1 MQNQTTAQIKDL
13 ISLYL
18 SRYYGVSLQ
27 EASDMQI
34 YKSIVMILRGILAE
48 KRQNSKKRMCEQ
60 QAKRVYYMCME
71 FLLGPSVKTCL
82 YNLGLT
88 DQYTKAL
95 KEIGRDIEKIYDMEP
110 DPGLGNG
117 GLGRLAACFMDS
129 LASLDYPAFGFSI
142 CYEYGLFKQKIV
154 DGNQFEL
161 PDAWMKD
168 GDTWLVPRS
177 DKIFSV
183 KFGGKISE
191 DWSSGKL
198 RIIHRDYE
206 EVEALPYDM
215 FISGHSS
222 ENVSVL
228 KLWKAQ
234 AAHGFDFNLFNKGLY
249 DKAVSENNAAEVI
262 SKCLYPADNHNEGK
276 LLRLSQQ
283 YFLVSAS
290 MQCIINDHLALY
302 NTLNNFHEK
311 VAIHINDTHPALC
324 IAELMRLFMDEY
336 GYSWDYAWRIITK
349 TVSYTNH
356 TVLPEA
362 LECWNEDFFKLK
374 LPRIHMIVSEINT
387 RFCKELW
394 DKYTGDWDRISRMS
408 ILCNNQVRMA
418 NLSVCGS
425 HKVNGVSKL
434 HSDILKADI
443 FNDFYRDTPD
453 KFTNVTNGIAHRRW
467 LCASNPRLC
476 QLISELIGDGY
487 IKNPEELSKLKVFE
501 NEETVLQRIGEIKK
515 LNKIDFS
522 NRMARMTG
530 QIFDPDTVYDV
541 QAKRM
546 HEYKRQLLKA
556 LQIIDTYATLLENPD
571 ADVEPVTFMFA
582 AKAFGGYYV
591 AKEIIRLICSIS
603 AEIEKNPKIKEKMRV
618 IFFEDYRVSL
628 AEHLLPSANLSEQIS
643 LAGKEASGTGNMKLM
658 INGALTLGTL
668 DGANVEIHEA
678 VGEENIFIFGLNA
691 DDVKALW
698 SKGYASKEYY
708 NSNPRIKRVVDMI
721 AKGFNGESFDHIS
734 NYLLNAPG
742 VPDPYM
748 CLADFAS
755 YVHTFDLAMKKYRD
769 PIAWNRS
776 SLINTASAGRFAAD
790 RSINDYAKEIWNIS
804 PLK

>member
-1 MQNQTTAQIKDL
+1 
-13 ISLYL
+13 
-18 SRYYGVSLQ
+18 
-27 EASDMQI
+27 
-34 YKSIVMILRGILAE
+34 MII
-48 KRQNSKKRMCEQ
+48 
-60 QAKRVYYMCME
+60 
-71 FLLGPSVKTCL
+71 
-82 YNLGLT
+82 
-88 DQYTKAL
+88 
-95 KEIGRDIEKIYDMEP
+95 
-110 DPGLGNG
+110 
-117 GLGRLAACFMDS
+117 
-129 LASLDYPAFGFSI
+129 
-142 CYEYGLFKQKIV
+142 
-154 DGNQFEL
+154 
-161 PDAWMKD
+161 
-168 GDTWLVPRS
+168 
-177 DKIFSV
+177 
-183 KFGGKISE
+183 
-191 DWSSGKL
+191 
-198 RIIHRDYE
+198 
-206 EVEALPYDM
+206 
-215 FISGHSS
+215 
-222 ENVSVL
+222 
-228 KLWKAQ
+228 
-234 AAHGFDFNLFNKGLY
+234 
-249 DKAVSENNAAEVI
+249 
-262 SKCLYPADNHNEGK
+262 
-276 LLRLSQQ
+276 
-283 YFLVSAS
+283 
-290 MQCIINDHLALY
+290 
-302 NTLNNFHEK
+302 
-311 VAIHINDTHPALC
+311 
-324 IAELMRLFMDEY
+324 
-336 GYSWDYAWRIITK
+336 
-349 TVSYTNH
+349 
-356 TVLPEA
+356 
-362 LECWNEDFFKLK
+362 
-374 LPRIHMIVSEINT
+374 SEINS

-425 HKVNGVSKL
+425 HKINGVSKL

-467 LCASNPRLC
+467 LCSSNPGLTA
-476 QLISELIGDGY
+476 LITELIGEGFY
-487 IKNPEELSKLKVFE
+487 KNPEELLKLKLFE

-515 LNKIDFS
+515 QNKINFS
-522 NRMARMTG
+522 NRMAKLTG

-571 ADVEPVTFMFA
+571 ADIEPVTFMFA

-591 AKEIIRLICSIS
+591 AKEIIKLICSIA
-603 AEIEKNPKIKEKMRV
+603 AEIEKNPKIRSKMRV
-618 IFFEDYRVSL
+618 VFFEDYRVSL

-678 VGEENIFIFGLNA
+678 VGDDNIFIFGLNS

-698 SKGYASKEYY
+698 SKGYVSKEYY

-721 AKGFNGESFDHIS
+721 SKGFNGENFDHIA

-748 CLADFAS
+748 CLCDFAS

-769 PIAWNRS
+769 QKAWNKS

-790 RSINDYAKEIWNIS
+790 RSIGDYAREIWDIS